1 MIVAVRAL
9 MSCSDLVEMIIKNRF
24 QSLSLRGVR
33 RRFAGAFLD
42 SELSRYFFEFL
53 FGHIV
58 CGLLISLFKCV
69 LRHIRR
75 AKGYSSCQPL
85 F

>member
-1 MIVAVRAL
+1 
-9 MSCSDLVEMIIKNRF
+9 
-24 QSLSLRGVR
+24 
-33 RRFAGAFLD
+33 LD